1 MWRKVEL
8 GQQLDRHIHPRGSEC
23 DQFLTQLLGPVEGD
37 GQKRL
42 VRVVFDRFGRDK
54 VEYAA
59 CRHSG
64 ALRFHLRKRFAA
76 QGVERARADGEATV
90 ECDGALRRR
99 KRRAAGFLEARFDL
113 FRGDGAAARRLGH
126 CAGDGHAVA
135 VCIFHRQGHRL
146 TGADGAF
153 QCERHE
159 PQIFLFIARAN
170 LAEPV
175 LGPSCVFGPRAKHLA
190 SAHAAIVALGEAVA
204 RESEGELFL
213 LVLRRRAMLAQE
225 PRVDL
230 RHGGDVL
237 RALHAPLNLEAR
249 DAHVHHLR
257 HEGREVRVLQAQR
270 MAVRPAGKAVGQTAG
285 LGAGATVAAAPP
297 DDGGHLTL
305 AAVTHAQRAVDERFD
320 LNGAF
325 FADLGNFLTVQLARE
340 HRARH
345 AEPCRFLNARERVQA
360 HLRRGVQRH
369 VGNDFLQRR

>member
-1 MWRKVEL
+1 M
-8 GQQLDRHIHPRGSEC
+8 
-23 DQFLTQLLGPVEGD
+23 
-37 GQKRL
+37 
-42 VRVVFDRFGRDK
+42 
-54 VEYAA
+54 
-59 CRHSG
+59 
-64 ALRFHLRKRFAA
+64 
-76 QGVERARADGEATV
+76 
-90 ECDGALRRR
+90 
-99 KRRAAGFLEARFDL
+99 
-113 FRGDGAAARRLGH
+113 
-126 CAGDGHAVA
+126 A
-135 VCIFHRQGHRL
+135 VCVLGCQVHRL
-146 TGADGAF
+146 SGADGAF

-175 LGPSCVFGPRAKHLA
+175 LGPSCIFGPRAEHLA
-190 SAHAAIVALGEAVA
+190 SAHTAVVPLGKAVA
-204 RESEGELFL
+204 REGEGELFL
-213 LVLRRRAMLAQE
+213 LVLRRRAMLAQKA
-225 PRVDL
+225 RVDL

-237 RALHAPLNLEAR
+237 RALHAPLDLEAR

-285 LGAGATVAAAPP
+285 LGARAAVAAAPP

-305 AAVTHAQRAVDERFD
+305 AAVTHAQRAVDKSFD

-325 FADLGNFLTVQLARE
+325 LADFGDLPARKLARE

-369 VGNDFLQRR
+369 VGNDFLQRRQNAPILHQDRVHAALRRGARLRGKRGELAVGDERVERQIDLHAPQMAIRNRRAEFFVREVPRAAARVERAKAHIHGVCAALHGGNKRLLPARGR